1 MALFVTLAPGSSQ
14 KPTAK
19 VSSGAWERVSLI
31 SGEKALTRPAFL
43 AQGAGS
49 GGGEA

>member
-1 MALFVTLAPGSSQ
+1 MTLFVTLAPGSSQ

-43 AQGAGS
+43 ARAGS